1 MQRALKAAT
10 AASAQAAVARRTAR
24 GRCGAVEAAA
34 LHVEVLDHYLR
45 FAAAGA
51 PGFAD
56 EATLAALRELV
67 AGEVVNSEE
76 AAVRG
81 DRELLAFYESTL
93 QKEREGGYGGGRS
106 GGSGG
111 GGAEAGL
118 MKGLKL

>member
-1 MQRALKAAT
+1 MARLGFVALCALAT
-10 AASAQAAVARRTAR
+10 QAAAAPHSELWPCAFFVSPSGDDASNGTTLETPFRTL
-24 GRCGAVEAAA
+24 GRAQ
-34 LHVEVLDHYLR
+34 
-45 FAAAGA
+45 
-51 PGFAD
+51 
-56 EATLAALRELV
+56 AALRELV